1 MIILPPTRRQLF
13 ADSKHDDICKEIR
26 PEIYE
31 PEAPKC
37 YIDLIRRCWDPNPEI
52 EEMIFSFQESY
63 YGNDHEFNEQFRE
76 AEKYRKIILRKI
88 MILIIS
94 HLYISVA

>member
-63 YGNDHEFNEQFRE
+63 YGNDHEFNEQSPC
-76 AEKYRKIILRKI
+76 EKQDIKHVGTCGSSTNLSAITFP
-88 MILIIS
+88 
-94 HLYISVA
+94 